1 MEGVPIREAFK
12 GLDKEHFPLGEGSLF
27 GRSTVLLI
35 WILPNKKYVVICIYQ
50 TTGEQLHCNPPY
62 GECLWCGYGW
72 GLMVIFLISCIKV
85 ENK

>member
-50 TTGEQLHCNPPY
+50 TTGEQLHSDPSPY
-62 GECLWCGYGW
+62 GECS
-72 GLMVIFLISCIKV
+72 MVWIWLGPDGDFSDFLC
-85 ENK
+85 